1 MLKCIL
7 VPFYIWRTL
16 FMSLLF
22 VLLLQNGWTALY
34 WAANYNH
41 PDTIKLLISN
51 GADMTVI
58 NEV

>member
-1 MLKCIL
+1 MC
-7 VPFYIWRTL
+7 
-16 FMSLLF
+16 LLF